1 MGGAMKPAAVAAAEL
16 RTEIPEAGS
25 SPLPSKAT
33 LDTPPLTGD
42 AKAAG
47 DTFRPN
53 AWDTMK
59 TELLFWTMCTAVEMV
74 GASPG
79 ACRGVAGGAWL
90 W

>member
-1 MGGAMKPAAVAAAEL
+1 MGGAMKPAAAAAEL

-25 SPLPSKAT
+25 SPPPSKAT

-42 AKAAG
+42 AKPAG
-47 DTFRPN
+47 DTLLPR

-59 TELLFWTMCTAVEMV
+59 TELLFCTMCTAVEMV

-79 ACRGVAGGAWL
+79 ACRGVPGGAWL